1 MDKFL
6 FPAIAVIIVLGFI
19 VNFMQGMGAEF
30 GFLSDFGI
38 TPEAERF
45 NFKTRTSEA
54 DAAFK
59 NIGVSVSF
67 K

>member
-6 FPAIAVIIVLGFI
+6 FPAIAVIIVVGFVI
-19 VNFMQGMGAEF
+19 NFMQGLGTDF
-30 GFLSDFGI
+30 GFMSDFGI

-45 NFKTRTSEA
+45 DFKTRTSEA